1 MKYRLTQ
8 QARRDV
14 LHIWTYIAEDNED
27 AADRFF
33 DLLTQH
39 FAMLGKNPYAGRA
52 REELRSGYRSFS
64 VGQYLILYRVLDTGV
79 EIMHVLHGRR
89 DLDGFFK

>member
-1 MKYRLTQ
+1 MKYRLTR
-8 QARRDV
+8 QARRNV
-14 LHIWTYIAEDNED
+14 LSIWAYIAEDNEG
-27 AADRFF
+27 AADHFF

-52 REELRSGYRSFS
+52 REELRPGYRSFP
-64 VGQYLILYRVLDTGV
+64 VGQYLILYRVLDEYV
-79 EIMHVLHGRR
+79 AIMHVLHGRR